1 MRLEQVEQNKP
12 YSARISI
19 ILSLGIPKSSNLLW
33 TPLRP
38 FDSFHG
44 ITFN

>member
-1 MRLEQVEQNKP
+1 MRCEQVEQNEP
-12 YSARISI
+12 YSTPISI

-38 FDSFHG
+38 FDNFHG